1 MQRLE
6 GTAHMSAKIPVAISF
21 TGVANFLGVI
31 GIIGSLIFVGLELR
45 QNKKLATTNAYQT
58 RLSEMQQAQRNLAL
72 SGDLAEIM
80 VKTASL
86 GAGALTETELR
97 RMIAWETAVQWRM
110 ESQFYQYKQG
120 FLDEIALERTLDDIV
135 SMEIYERWED
145 LGLVERLYPPEWK
158 AMIESRKKG
167 SGVD

>member
-1 MQRLE
+1 
-6 GTAHMSAKIPVAISF
+6 MSSRIPAAISF

-31 GIIGSLIFVGLELR
+31 GIIGSLVFVGLELR
-45 QNKKLATTNAYQT
+45 QNKRLAMTNAYQT
-58 RLSEMQQAQRNLAL
+58 RLSEMQQAQRNLAA

-80 VKTASL
+80 VKTAIL

-158 AMIESRKKG
+158 ALIESRIKG
-167 SGVD
+167 SGEN